1 MTDIGDG
8 LHPLPYRKPIQTISR
23 SHDNAETEKPFMFYD
38 F

>member
-1 MTDIGDG
+1 MTDLGDG

-23 SHDNAETEKPFMFYD
+23 SPGNAKTEKPFMFYE